1 MAVAERRFR
10 PEFKL
15 AFDAWLATNPAKN
28 PGAPPGPTY
37 MPQYRQPELSRAA
50 DLDRQADA
58 AGTAGDHAAGIAD
71 NYLRV
76 SLVLAAVLFSRFTF
90 CCV

>member
-1 MAVAERRFR
+1 
-10 PEFKL
+10 
-15 AFDAWLATNPAKN
+15 
-28 PGAPPGPTY
+28 
-37 MPQYRQPELSRAA
+37 MPQYRQPDLSRAA

-76 SLVLAAVLFSRFTF
+76 SLVLAAVLFLVGISTTF
-90 CCV
+90 KIRMVRWILAGVGGVLLVFAVVVIIRLPIP